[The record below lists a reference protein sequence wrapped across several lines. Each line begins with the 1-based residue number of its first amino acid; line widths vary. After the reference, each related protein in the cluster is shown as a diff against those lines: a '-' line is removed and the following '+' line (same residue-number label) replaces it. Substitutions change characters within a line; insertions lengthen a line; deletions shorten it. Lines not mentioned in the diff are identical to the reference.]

1 MTLIHC
7 WRTVVSTSPWG
18 GGSGSASLPDY
29 PPSRQSLR
37 LHPSNSELNLIT
49 AKRRA
54 GFLPLLEHARK
65 GRGQVFM
72 TCTEENWPRELAA
85 GLQRWEVRAGSLRPS
100 PL

>member
-1 MTLIHC
+1 MAQAEYLTGIHG
-7 WRTVVSTSPWG
+7 SPSILLLDDVMG
-18 GGSGSASLPDY
+18 
-29 PPSRQSLR
+29 
-37 LHPSNSELNLIT
+37 ELD

>member
-18 GGSGSASLPDY
+18 GGSGSGSLPDY

-54 GFLPLLEHARK
+54 GFGSCQSTARDS
-65 GRGQVFM
+65 RDY
-72 TCTEENWPRELAA
+72 RS
-85 GLQRWEVRAGSLRPS
+85 EVERKQ
-100 PL
+100 